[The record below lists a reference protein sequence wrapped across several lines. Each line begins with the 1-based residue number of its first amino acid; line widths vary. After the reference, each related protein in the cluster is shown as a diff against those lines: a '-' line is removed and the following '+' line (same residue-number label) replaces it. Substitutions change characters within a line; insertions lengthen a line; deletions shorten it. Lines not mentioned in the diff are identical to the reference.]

1 VTYTVVFRPQ
11 AEKEARAAQRWYEE
25 QQPGLGARFAGA
37 IDEAVQRIVSN
48 PSAFSVVHGEIR
60 CAVVRRLTSGLY
72 FRIHAE
78 DLVVL
83 AVMHGR
89 RHPRRWQ
96 SRQ

>member
-1 VTYTVVFRPQ
+1 VTYTVVFRLQ
-11 AEKEARAAQRWYEE
+11 AEEEARAAQRWYEE

-37 IDEAVQRIVSN
+37 IDEAIQRIVSN
-48 PSAFSVVHGEIR
+48 PSAFPVVHDEIR
-60 CAVVRRLTSGLY
+60 RAVVRRFPFGIY

>member
-1 VTYTVVFRPQ
+1 MTYTVVFRPQ
-11 AEKEARAAQRWYEE
+11 AEEEARAAQRWYEE

-37 IDEAVQRIVSN
+37 IGEAIQRIVSN
-48 PSAFSVVHGEIR
+48 PSAFPVVHDEIR
-60 CAVVRRLTSGLY
+60 RAVVRRFPFGIY

-89 RHPRRWQ
+89 RHPRRRQ

>member
-11 AEKEARAAQRWYEE
+11 AEEEARAAQRWYEE

-37 IDEAVQRIVSN
+37 IGEAIQRIVSN
-48 PSAFSVVHGEIR
+48 PSAFPVVHDEIR
-60 CAVVRRLTSGLY
+60 RAVVRRFPFGIY

-89 RHPRRWQ
+89 RDPRRWQ